1 MKNKELKRFWFSGN
15 TDVELEIPMEAIEDI
30 AQQGSND
37 EAVRFWLPK
46 IDFSSYTKELLSVEL
61 SEYGLND
68 GESRQHMEERLL
80 WIAAWDLALEY
91 KEEIKA

>member
-1 MKNKELKRFWFSGN
+1 MSKKLCWSSGFTIGN
-15 TDVELEIPMEAIEDI
+15 LEIPIEAVEDI

-37 EAVRFWLPK
+37 EAVEFWLPK

-80 WIAAWDLALEY
+80 WIASWDLAQEC
-91 KEEIKA
+91 KEEENGR